1 MLVYNYTGQQMLN
14 LAVGQGGGVN
24 ELVSTLGHTTEVS
37 GRLNRTTGQAKGR
50 VGCRHTGQQR
60 FQAG

>member
-37 GRLNRTTGQAKGR
+37 GRLNWATG
-50 VGCRHTGQQR
+50 
-60 FQAG
+60 